1 MSGVFAGN
9 QWTTASGSTWS
20 VIIEPTFVSQVAELA
35 NHLALA
41 SQDARTASEGIVEH
55 AQAAGDAR
63 PAQQKVVDEILQLA
77 SERGVNQ
84 GAEARDIQGFSNLAL
99 VLINSTFQDHND
111 RNTRVQALAS
121 AVAKGQSNEVP
132 TTAFARYA
140 SLSSLLNSLP
150 ATAPASLRSSL
161 LLRLVQSA
169 CARGDTSVLSS
180 ALTTAPQWFKKEWQF
195 ASSTDADAAI
205 GDIVQ
210 ALEGVDANESVR
222 RLLLSYCD
230 ANTSDSL
237 KHKLLQYTLASTSQ
251 DSYDLQS
258 LPSSSSNQQLAQIQK
273 IFISGSIADLD
284 SFLGQNTDLTKPLK
298 AESLREKLQ
307 YVILAD
313 FCAGKI
319 GESVSY
325 DEIANAVGLKSS
337 DDEEERAMEVE
348 SWVIATIRAKLLAA
362 RLHQPSSTISV
373 LRASPRTFGTEQWQ
387 TLQSRLESWKSS
399 IASIMDVVHR
409 AVGPN
414 AAGQRGPQSQN
425 NREDTSA
432 PTHAGAS
439 NENESAA
446 IEVA

>member
-1 MSGVFAGN
+1 M
-9 QWTTASGSTWS
+9 
-20 VIIEPTFVSQVAELA
+20 
-35 NHLALA
+35 
-41 SQDARTASEGIVEH
+41 
-55 AQAAGDAR
+55 
-63 PAQQKVVDEILQLA
+63 
-77 SERGVNQ
+77 
-84 GAEARDIQGFSNLAL
+84 
-99 VLINSTFQDHND
+99 
-111 RNTRVQALAS
+111 QALAS

-140 SLSSLLNSLP
+140 SFVDKSCVQSVLLLNCVGFSYSLSSLLNSLP

-348 SWVIATIRAKLLAA
+348 SWVIASTYLFHLLWHFKLIPDVAAIRAKLLAA